1 MKKVCL
7 VGTVETISDGMK
19 GVEVVVV
26 GSIEE
31 YCIRCRIVIVVDRQ
45 MIKLDNI
52 TLIVEGL
59 NTAVPEGLSLLC
71 AVA

>member
-7 VGTVETISDGMK
+7 VGTVETNSDGMK

-31 YCIRCRIVIVVDRQ
+31 YSGGCKIVVVVDGQ
-45 MIKLDNI
+45 MIKLDN
-52 TLIVEGL
+52 
-59 NTAVPEGLSLLC
+59 
-71 AVA
+71 

>member
-19 GVEVVVV
+19 GVEVVV

-31 YCIRCRIVIVVDRQ
+31 YSKGCNIVVVVDRQ
-45 MIKLDNI
+45 MIKLDN
-52 TLIVEGL
+52 
-59 NTAVPEGLSLLC
+59 
-71 AVA
+71 

>member
-31 YCIRCRIVIVVDRQ
+31 YSEGCNIVVVVDRQ
-45 MIKLDNI
+45 MIKLDN
-52 TLIVEGL
+52 
-59 NTAVPEGLSLLC
+59 
-71 AVA
+71 